1 MSDLAKL
8 VSKYFK
14 IKFRLG
20 LVCINIVI
28 PCMGVRILFISRR
41 LQYFVEIILFIEICL
56 FYKKKRFGIKFLKK
70 LNKLLN
76 TFKIFE
82 KAYGASFVSQFHQ
95 SVIFFLSLF
104 IFLKKTLTLNN
115 KIKSSI
121 KNLTKINKCYIIF
134 QNDGVSGLSDFFSL
148 HVVYFFEMSGLSLC
162 TA

>member
-20 LVCINIVI
+20 LICINIVI
-28 PCMGVRILFISRR
+28 PCMGIGILFISRR
-41 LQYFVEIILFIEICL
+41 LQYFVEIISFIEICL

-95 SVIFFLSLF
+95 SVIFFHSLF
-104 IFLKKTLTLNN
+104 IFAFLFFLKK
-115 KIKSSI
+115 
-121 KNLTKINKCYIIF
+121 
-134 QNDGVSGLSDFFSL
+134 
-148 HVVYFFEMSGLSLC
+148 LSL
-162 TA
+162 